1 MWHGSLLLDDNKIF
15 FLEMSMK
22 IALLTPEY
30 PHPKTGISG
39 GIEYEY

>member
-1 MWHGSLLLDDNKIF
+1 MEVYYIDDNKIF

-30 PHPKTGISG
+30 PHQNRYFGR
-39 GIEYEY
+39 Y